1 MENIGLLSLECRQD
15 NTNKD
20 QLKELPYF
28 IVIQK
33 IKIPCAN
40 ETIAKK
46 VLASYSNN
54 NRKACPE

>member
-1 MENIGLLSLECRQD
+1 MENVSLLIPENRSD

-20 QLKELPYF
+20 QLKGLPYF
-28 IVIQK
+28 IVIQRINKK

-46 VLASYSNN
+46 VLASYSHNN
-54 NRKACPE
+54 